1 LRLLEEKNGQK
12 NVEIKNLVIY
22 QIVEKEGDIL

>member
-12 NVEIKNLVIY
+12 KVEIKNLVIY